1 MHSICLLIGLTLST
15 FLRLDSDDQKIIIH
29 RFDVIIIVIYYYY
42 YHHRQRKIGKHFN
55 LSQVRSRGRRI
66 VACIVCCY
74 SVLTIHTLT
83 MSVMNYI
90 HTQTHAHTTGINTL
104 WMIEM

>member
-1 MHSICLLIGLTLST
+1 MACECEKEQQYAYIGLTLPT

-66 VACIVCCY
+66 MGMY
-74 SVLTIHTLT
+74 SVLLFCFDHPHTHNERNELHT
-83 MSVMNYI
+83 
-90 HTQTHAHTTGINTL
+90 HTQTHAHTQR
-104 WMIEM
+104 E